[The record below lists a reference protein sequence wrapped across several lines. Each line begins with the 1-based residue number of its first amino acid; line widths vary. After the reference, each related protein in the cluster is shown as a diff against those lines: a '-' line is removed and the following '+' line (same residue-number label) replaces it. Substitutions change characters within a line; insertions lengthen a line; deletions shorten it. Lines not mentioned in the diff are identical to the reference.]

1 MKTGKLFAFKIEEL
15 SAAVHQA
22 FPAEA
27 IKDFDEKKETSC
39 GGCQQATASLYVV
52 AETKLQGLR
61 AINRKKQ
68 GICGNCIATL
78 ITREG
83 WNIVSNGDRF

>member
-1 MKTGKLFAFKIEEL
+1 MKTGKLFEFNIGEL
-15 SAAVHQA
+15 SAAVHKA

-27 IKDFDEKKETSC
+27 IKDFDEKKEAQC
-39 GGCQQATASLYVV
+39 GGCQHATESLYVV

-68 GICGNCIATL
+68 GICGHCIATL

-83 WNIVSNGDRF
+83 WNIVSSGDRF